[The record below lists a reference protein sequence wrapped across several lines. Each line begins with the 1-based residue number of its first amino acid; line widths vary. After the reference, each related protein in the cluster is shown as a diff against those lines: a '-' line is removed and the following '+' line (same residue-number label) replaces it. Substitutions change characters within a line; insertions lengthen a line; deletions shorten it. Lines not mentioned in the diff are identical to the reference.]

1 VTKLPLAALV
11 MCSIGLGGLPDADAC
26 ATAPPHGEE
35 VQIAEEEAVIVWDPA
50 THTEHFIRRA
60 AFHSTAH
67 AFGFLVPT
75 PTTPTLEDLPD
86 SIYADLGWGIRP
98 EVRHERGGLELSI
111 GSLLF
116 ELFAL
121 SGRDK
126 GVDTAAP
133 AIRVIQTA
141 RVAGFDAITVEA
153 DDPVALTGWLGRNGF
168 AASAELTAWLA
179 RYVTDHW
186 KLTAFVIS
194 ADVAQ
199 GQRHDV
205 ATRAVH
211 MTFHTDRPFYPYRE
225 PAAPPARAAPATPGA
240 EPRLLRVFFLSNAR
254 YAATLAGQPWAARVL
269 HAAPIEHAPTPL
281 IPLAGARPFATVF
294 VDDSAPRRGSD
305 ELYFAPSADPAE
317 VRQSVTVV
325 DRNQIMIPVELILVV
340 AFVAI
345 RLVRRRRRHVRR
357 GDSFNVIA
365 SNLRASYRA
374 TPSRLTARRPAPRG
388 R

>member
-1 VTKLPLAALV
+1 VPCHDRGVNKLPLAALV
-11 MCSIGLGGLPDADAC
+11 VGSIGLRGIPDADAC

-60 AFHSTAH
+60 AFHSTAR

-75 PTTPTLEDLPD
+75 PTTPALEDLPD
-86 SIYADLGWGIRP
+86 SIYESLGWAIRP

-111 GSLLF
+111 GSFLF
-116 ELFAL
+116 ELCAARM
-121 SGRDK
+121 SAK
-126 GVDTAAP
+126 GIETAAP
-133 AIRVIQTA
+133 AVRVIQTA

-168 AASAELTAWLA
+168 ATSAELTAWLA

-194 ADVAQ
+194 TDAAQ
-199 GQRHDV
+199 GERHDV

-211 MTFHTDRPFYPYRE
+211 MTFHTDQPFYPYRE
-225 PAAPPARAAPATPGA
+225 PAGPTAQAAPATPGA
-240 EPRLLRVFFLSNAR
+240 APRSLRVFFLSSAR

-269 HAAPIEHAPTPL
+269 HAAPIADPPVEL
-281 IPLAGARPFATVF
+281 VPLAGPRPFATVF
-294 VDDSAPRRGSD
+294 VDDSAPRRGVD

-325 DRNQIMIPVELILVV
+325 DHNQLMIPVELILVV
-340 AFVAI
+340 AFLAI
-345 RLVRRRRRHVRR
+345 RLVRRRR
-357 GDSFNVIA
+357 
-365 SNLRASYRA
+365 
-374 TPSRLTARRPAPRG
+374 ARRRNP
-388 R
+388 